1 MKEIF
6 IGRPMYWALW
16 VMVLVVLF
24 LVGRN
29 QIHTTGFFVFI
40 SILAALAIVSVLTIV
55 LTYRKGERITRE
67 PFDDD

>member
-6 IGRPMYWALW
+6 IGRPFHWLLW

-29 QIHTTGFFVFI
+29 QIHTTNYFVFI
-40 SILAALAIVSVLTIV
+40 SILAALAAVSVLTVV

-67 PFDDD
+67 PLDDD

>member
-6 IGRPMYWALW
+6 IGRPLHWLLW

-24 LVGRN
+24 IAGKSQL
-29 QIHTTGFFVFI
+29 HTTGFFAFI
-40 SILAALAIVSVLTIV
+40 SILAALAAVSVLTIV

-67 PFDDD
+67 PFDDT